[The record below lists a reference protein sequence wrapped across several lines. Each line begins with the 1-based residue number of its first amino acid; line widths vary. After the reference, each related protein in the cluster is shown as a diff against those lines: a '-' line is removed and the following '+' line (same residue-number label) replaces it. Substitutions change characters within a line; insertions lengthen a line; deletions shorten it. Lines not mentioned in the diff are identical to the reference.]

1 MKRIRG
7 IQELAGNEIIT
18 FKQKYDYAIENIN
31 RLQAIMEKN
40 VLKQEMYGM
49 FGCEKGEKEKEKCV
63 RLFKILWHFQIYN
76 ICNERLRGF
85 WSLVFE
91 KHYLGCVEQDEKI
104 EAYFEELRNKA
115 NEDGILVVAKETSG
129 DDTTLWNL
137 YNSFGKKDG
146 AKDLLVKAFSSDSIN
161 GDLKENIIS
170 GYCWR
175 THSLKKI
182 IFMVDNTLSGSSLK
196 KMLDFHINGVHPI
209 KKLYNID
216 NKITGSFI
224 FRYSNMPAKYA
235 FPKDVVES
243 LNLVGLFQRR
253 DEI

>member
-1 MKRIRG
+1 
-7 IQELAGNEIIT
+7 
-18 FKQKYDYAIENIN
+18 
-31 RLQAIMEKN
+31 
-40 VLKQEMYGM
+40 
-49 FGCEKGEKEKEKCV
+49 
-63 RLFKILWHFQIYN
+63 
-76 ICNERLRGF
+76 
-85 WSLVFE
+85 
-91 KHYLGCVEQDEKI
+91 LGCVEQDEKI

-137 YNSFGKKDG
+137 YNSFGKKGG

-161 GDLKENIIS
+161 GDLKENGIS